1 MGRYSYNEGW
11 ETGPRLKWPKYSR
24 LGTHYLSNTVK
35 IHLSLSSDLLI
46 LMNHLTLVKLYY
58 TYIIVIL
65 GDVQS
70 QDKLLEVNTSTSI
83 IVKYPEESFYE
94 KRCLV
99 TDYFLERSIMWSTH
113 GYLVDYLGEFQELC
127 LCHQAVRTHWHKA
140 AILGSDLRL
149 RQTGSV

>member
-1 MGRYSYNEGW
+1 M
-11 ETGPRLKWPKYSR
+11 
-24 LGTHYLSNTVK
+24 K

-70 QDKLLEVNTSTSI
+70 QDKLLEVYTSTSI

-99 TDYFLERSIMWSTH
+99 TDYFLESLINY
-113 GYLVDYLGEFQELC
+113 GIY
-127 LCHQAVRTHWHKA
+127 
-140 AILGSDLRL
+140 
-149 RQTGSV
+149 TGISC